1 MKSVATA
8 VTCLLGVTWGAV
20 APMAAP
26 PAPPSTGGADR
37 TVSCRSHNYRYE
49 FCRVDTDNRVRLER
63 QISTA
68 SRCVYGDTWGYN
80 SRGVWVNRGCQA
92 EFRVGKDGGV
102 NTGAVVGAVAAGAA
116 LAAIIAANRSHHND
130 PVDSWAVGT
139 FRGYDELE
147 GSDVE
152 LTVLPGGS
160 VTGVAGSSE
169 FSGKWDRNTLKAG
182 NYRFKVERSGNGFRA
197 VDETDPSHRVQ
208 YRRISGGY

>member
-1 MKSVATA
+1 MKRVVAA
-8 VTCLLGVTWGAV
+8 VTCVLTLTWGV
-20 APMAAP
+20 VTPMAAP
-26 PAPPSTGGADR
+26 PAPPSPAGGADR
-37 TVSCRSHNYRYE
+37 NISCYSHNYRYQ

-63 QISTA
+63 QISVA

-116 LAAIIAANRSHHND
+116 LAAIIAANKSHHDD

-139 FRGYDELE
+139 FRGYDEVE

-152 LTVLPGGS
+152 LTVLPGGI
-160 VTGVAGSSE
+160 
-169 FSGKWDRNTLKAG
+169 R
-182 NYRFKVERSGNGFRA
+182 
-197 VDETDPSHRVQ
+197 HR
-208 YRRISGGY
+208 RRG